1 MYSKVV
7 QYVNRRIAAHIR
19 STRRIAV
26 RNVESMINFDRSE
39 TSGSNFQILNPIS
52 TPLMYKYD
60 PGVSSDMII
69 TR

>member
-7 QYVNRRIAAHIR
+7 QYVNRRIDGHIL

-52 TPLMYKYD
+52 TP
-60 PGVSSDMII
+60 
-69 TR
+69 